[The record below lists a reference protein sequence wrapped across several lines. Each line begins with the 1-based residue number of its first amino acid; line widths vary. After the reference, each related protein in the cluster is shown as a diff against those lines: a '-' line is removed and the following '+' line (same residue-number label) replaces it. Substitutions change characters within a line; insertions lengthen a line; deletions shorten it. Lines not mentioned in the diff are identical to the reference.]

1 MKKHS
6 LLAIVLTV
14 TLSAAVGGF
23 VLVTSGCQKSGTP
36 AAAAKR
42 WHCPMHPEIVKDGPG
57 DCPICGMKL
66 VPIEEE
72 AHEAAVAGKA
82 APSGERKLLF
92 YRSPMNPQE
101 TSPTPKKDSMGMD
114 FVPVYSDE
122 VDAGAK
128 GPEGFAAVTID
139 AQKQQLLGLKT
150 MEVKRAPFETSIRT
164 TGRVVYDERRVHHV
178 HTRYEAYVEQI
189 EADYTGKYVRKGEV
203 LVKVYSPELYAT
215 QNEYLLALKAAKS
228 LGGSSI
234 TSVSQGGQ
242 DLVAAARQRLL
253 LWDVTAADI
262 DALEK
267 RGEPTR
273 TLNIYAPI
281 SGFVTGRTAYH
292 GMKVMPA
299 DTLFD
304 IVDLSAVW
312 VIADVYEYELPRLS
326 LGQSATIT
334 LSYWPDRSWSGRV
347 TYIAPAVDEKTRT
360 VKVRIELPNPKD
372 ELKPEMYAEVTIHG
386 RTREVIVVPDD
397 AILDSGTRK
406 VVFVAEGA
414 GRLSPREVTVGDH
427 ADGQYEIKRG
437 LSAGETVA
445 RGASFL
451 VDSESRLK
459 AALSAM
465 TGNAKPSEAPVKPE
479 TPEKPVSPATPEK
492 PTLPATPAGHRH

>member
-1 MKKHS
+1 MKKKR
-6 LLAIVLTV
+6 VLTI
-14 TLSAAVGGF
+14 TLTVALFVVAGGV
-23 VLVTSGCQKSGTP
+23 VLVSSACQKSGEHS
-36 AAAAKR
+36 AAAKR
-42 WHCPMHPEIVKDGPG
+42 FHCPMHPDVVKDGPG

-72 AHEAAVAGKA
+72 AHQAAVAGTA
-82 APSGERKLLF
+82 APSGERKVLF

-114 FVPVYSDE
+114 FVAVYSDE

-128 GPEGFAAVTID
+128 GPEGLATVTID

-150 MEVKRAPFETSIRT
+150 IEVKRASFETSIRT
-164 TGRVVYDERRVHHV
+164 TGRVAYDERRVHHV
-178 HTRYEAYVEQI
+178 HTRYEAYVEAI
-189 EADYTGKYVRKGEV
+189 EADYTGKYVKKGDV

-215 QNEYLLALKAAKS
+215 QREYLMALRAAKS
-228 LGGSSI
+228 TSGSAI
-234 TSVSQGGQ
+234 PSVSQGGQ

-253 LWDVTAADI
+253 LWDITPQDI

-281 SGFVTGRTAYH
+281 SGFVTGRMAYH

-299 DTLFD
+299 DSLFD

-326 LGQSATIT
+326 LGQTAAMT
-334 LSYWPDRSWSGRV
+334 LSYWPGKSWTGRV
-347 TYIAPAVDEKTRT
+347 TYVYPAVDEMTRT
-360 VKVRIELPNPKD
+360 VKVRLEFANPKA
-372 ELKPEMYAEVTIHG
+372 ELKPEMYAQVTIHG
-386 RTREVIVVPDD
+386 QSREALVLPDD
-397 AILDSGTRK
+397 VVIDSGTRK
-406 VVFVAEGA
+406 VVFVAEGK
-414 GRLSPREVTVGDH
+414 GRLSPREISVGDH
-427 ADGQYEIKRG
+427 AGGQYEVTGG

-445 RGASFL
+445 RGANFL

-465 TGNAKPSEAPVKPE
+465 T
-479 TPEKPVSPATPEK
+479 TATPTKAPGERTK
-492 PTLPATPAGHRH
+492 APEPPSPSATPAGHAH